1 MLRLCLHQIKS
12 KMSIIPYD
20 VLFANISGNECIV
33 QERSDILRCAGIPAS
48 ETIIAY
54 LSKFL
59 DEMMRNDKRVDEA
72 ILKDIRKGWSGF
84 LYSLCKKALRAT
96 YHDYNED
103 IVSLMYEVLRF
114 VTYENCVRASRY
126 THLGNDKHTSVCAKA
141 LNKDVIGGIL
151 PKLIISNVVIPFI
164 YEHMLPSLDLTE
176 DEVDEF
182 FSMSRISDDKV
193 VSEENNSE
201 YLIRDTGTILM
212 PISRSEKVGDNKVMS
227 YGACDIDSVSNPFL
241 ILSDDSSNVPYRA
254 GGKFNCASDI
264 DASML
269 NYLFGA
275 YDNGGWNNSAFIK
288 TAYVEFVGFLSSLL
302 IDFCRNLPSDDMIPE
317 ILDISYIIDKYPK
330 FGELLN
336 SYKPK
341 ANMTAK
347 EVLDLLNRCDYSLSN
362 PYYKDNAIHARMYN
376 PGNICVKGRL
386 IPERVYQRFES
397 HSPLPT
403 YGCYDEANPP
413 LAMLI
418 GTIESRNSE
427 LSKHQILSEFSRDLG
442 DITFGIDRPKLLSP
456 FELLGIIYGFNDG
469 VIASYYNLCGFIPF
483 RIYDHKSIPSGMRG
497 STPLHLTPV
506 DEYSVVI
513 SVG

>member
-1 MLRLCLHQIKS
+1 
-12 KMSIIPYD
+12 MSIIPYD
-20 VLFANISGNECIV
+20 VLFANISGNKCIV
-33 QERSDILRCAGIPAS
+33 QESSDILRCAGIPAS
-48 ETIIAY
+48 ETIIVY

-59 DEMMRNDKRVDEA
+59 DETMKNDKRVDEA
-72 ILKDIRKGWSGF
+72 ILKDIRKGESGF
-84 LYSLCKKALRAT
+84 LYSSCKKALRAT

-126 THLGNDKHTSVCAKA
+126 THLSNDRHASGCAKA
-141 LNKDVIGGIL
+141 LNKDVIAGIL

-164 YEHMLPSLDLTE
+164 YEHMLPTLNLTDE
-176 DEVDEF
+176 EVDEF
-182 FSMSRISDDKV
+182 FGMSHMRDDKV

-227 YGACDIDSVSNPFL
+227 YGACDVDSISNPFL
-241 ILSDDSSNVPYRA
+241 IFSDDSSNIPYRA
-254 GGKFNCASDI
+254 GGKFNSDSDI

-275 YDNGGWNNSAFIK
+275 YDNGGFNNSDFIK

-317 ILDISYIIDKYPK
+317 LLDISHIVDKYPK

-341 ANMTAK
+341 ANITASV
-347 EVLDLLNRCDYSLSN
+347 VLDLLNRCDYTLSN
-362 PYYKDNAIHARMYN
+362 PRANDNTILARMYN

-386 IPERVYQRFES
+386 IPERTYQRLGMYKT
-397 HSPLPT
+397 LPT
-403 YGCYDEANPP
+403 FGCYDEANLP
-413 LAMLI
+413 LAILI
-418 GTIESRNSE
+418 GIIESRNSE
-427 LSKHQILSEFSRDLG
+427 LRKRQILDNASRGLG
-442 DITFGIDRPKLLSP
+442 DITFSVDKPKLLSP
-456 FELLGIIYGFNDG
+456 FEILGVIYGFNDS
-469 VIASYYNLCGFIPF
+469 VVASYDNLCGFIPF
-483 RIYDHKSIPSGMRG
+483 RIYEHKQMPSGMRG
-497 STPLHLTPV
+497 SIPLHLVPV
-506 DEYSVVI
+506 DKYSVVI

>member
-1 MLRLCLHQIKS
+1 M
-12 KMSIIPYD
+12 
-20 VLFANISGNECIV
+20 FGNISGDEYIV
-33 QERSDILRCAGIPAS
+33 QEKSDILRCAGIPAS

-59 DEMMRNDKRVDEA
+59 DETMKNGKRVDEA
-72 ILKDIRKGWSGF
+72 ILKDIHKGEDGF
-84 LYSLCKKALRAT
+84 LYSSCKVVLKDAHRC
-96 YHDYNED
+96 YNED

-126 THLGNDKHTSVCAKA
+126 THLSNDEHASRCAKA
-141 LNKDVIGGIL
+141 LNKDVIAGIL

-164 YEHMLPSLDLTE
+164 YEHMLPSLNLTDE
-176 DEVDEF
+176 EVDEF
-182 FSMSRISDDKV
+182 FSMSCLCNDKV

-212 PISRSEKVGDNKVMS
+212 PISRSEEVGDNKVMS
-227 YGACDIDSVSNPFL
+227 YGACDTDRISHPYL
-241 ILSDDSSNVPYRA
+241 ILSDDRSNIPYRA

-264 DASML
+264 DISTL
-269 NYLFGA
+269 NYLFGE
-275 YDNGGWNNSAFIK
+275 YDNGGFNNSDFIK

-302 IDFCRNLPSDDMIPE
+302 IDFCRNLPFDDMIPE
-317 ILDISYIIDKYPK
+317 LLDISHIVDKYPK

-341 ANMTAK
+341 ANITAS
-347 EVLDLLNRCDYSLSN
+347 VMLDLLNRCDYTLSN
-362 PYYKDNAIHARMYN
+362 PRANDNAILVRMYN

-386 IPERVYQRFES
+386 IPERTYQRLGMYKT
-397 HSPLPT
+397 LPAF
-403 YGCYDEANPP
+403 GCYSDEANPP
-413 LAMLI
+413 LAILI

-427 LSKHQILSEFSRDLG
+427 LRKHQILSNASRGLG
-442 DITFGIDRPKLLSP
+442 DITFSVDKPKLLSP
-456 FELLGIIYGFNDG
+456 FEILGVVYGFNDS
-469 VIASYYNLCGFIPF
+469 VIASYDNLCGFIPF
-483 RIYDHKSIPSGMRG
+483 RIYDHKSMPSGMRG
-497 STPLHLTPV
+497 SIPLHLVPV

>member
-1 MLRLCLHQIKS
+1 
-12 KMSIIPYD
+12 MSIIPRD
-20 VLFANISGNECIV
+20 ILFADISGDECIV

-59 DEMMRNDKRVDEA
+59 DETMKNDKRVDEA
-72 ILKDIRKGWSGF
+72 ILKDIRKGESGF

-126 THLGNDKHTSVCAKA
+126 THLSNDRHASGCAKA
-141 LNKDVIGGIL
+141 LNKDVIAGIS

-164 YEHMLPSLDLTE
+164 YEHMLPSLNLTDE
-176 DEVDEF
+176 EVDEF
-182 FSMSRISDDKV
+182 FSMSCLCNDKV

-212 PISRSEKVGDNKVMS
+212 PISRSEEVGDNKVMS
-227 YGACDIDSVSNPFL
+227 YGACDTDRIFHPYL
-241 ILSDDSSNVPYRA
+241 ILSDDSSNIPYRA

-264 DASML
+264 DTSML
-269 NYLFGA
+269 NYLFGE
-275 YDNGGWNNSAFIK
+275 YNIGGFNNSDFVK

-302 IDFCRNLPSDDMIPE
+302 IDFCRNLPPDDMIPE
-317 ILDISYIIDKYPK
+317 LLDISHIVDKYPK

-341 ANMTAK
+341 ANITASV
-347 EVLDLLNRCDYSLSN
+347 VLDLLNRCDYTLSN
-362 PYYKDNAIHARMYN
+362 PRANDNTILERMYN

-386 IPERVYQRFES
+386 IPERTYQRLGMYKT
-397 HSPLPT
+397 LPT
-403 YGCYDEANPP
+403 FGCYFDEANQT
-413 LAMLI
+413 LATLI
-418 GTIESRNSE
+418 STIESRNSE
-427 LSKHQILSEFSRDLG
+427 LRKHQILSNASRGLG
-442 DITFGIDRPKLLSP
+442 DITFSVDKPKLLSP
-456 FELLGIIYGFNDG
+456 FEILGVIYGFNDS
-469 VIASYYNLCGFIPF
+469 VVASYDNLCGFIPF
-483 RIYDHKSIPSGMRG
+483 RVYEHKSMPSGMRG
-497 STPLHLTPV
+497 SIPLHLVPV

>member
-1 MLRLCLHQIKS
+1 M
-12 KMSIIPYD
+12 
-20 VLFANISGNECIV
+20 FGNISGDEYIV
-33 QERSDILRCAGIPAS
+33 QEKSDVIRYAGVPAS

-59 DEMMRNDKRVDEA
+59 DETMKNDKRVDEA
-72 ILKDIRKGWSGF
+72 ILKDIRKGEDGF
-84 LYSLCKKALRAT
+84 LYSSCKKAIRAT

-126 THLGNDKHTSVCAKA
+126 THLGNDEHSSMCAKA
-141 LNKDVIGGIL
+141 LNKDVIAGIL

-164 YEHMLPSLDLTE
+164 YEHMLPDLNLTDE
-176 DEVDEF
+176 EVDEF
-182 FSMSRISDDKV
+182 FSMSRLRDDKV

-212 PISRSEKVGDNKVMS
+212 PISRSEEVGDNKVMS
-227 YGACDIDSVSNPFL
+227 YGACDTDRISHPYL
-241 ILSDDSSNVPYRA
+241 ILSDDSSNIPYRA

-264 DASML
+264 DTSML
-269 NYLFGA
+269 NYLFGE
-275 YDNGGWNNSAFIK
+275 YDNGGFNNSDFIK
-288 TAYVEFVGFLSSLL
+288 TAYVEFVGFLSSHL
-302 IDFCRNLPSDDMIPE
+302 IDFCRNLPSDDMIPGL
-317 ILDISYIIDKYPK
+317 LDISYIVDKYPE

-341 ANMTAK
+341 ANITASV
-347 EVLDLLNRCDYSLSN
+347 VLDLLNRCDYTLSN
-362 PYYKDNAIHARMYN
+362 PRANDNTILARMYN
-376 PGNICVKGRL
+376 PGNICVKGRR
-386 IPERVYQRFES
+386 IPERTYQRLGMYKTIPAF
-397 HSPLPT
+397 
-403 YGCYDEANPP
+403 GCYDEENPP

-456 FELLGIIYGFNDG
+456 FEILGIIYGFNES
-469 VIASYYNLCGFIPF
+469 VIASHDNLCGFIPF
-483 RIYDHKSIPSGMRG
+483 RIYDHKSMPSGIRG
-497 STPLHLTPV
+497 LIPLHLIPV

-513 SVG
+513 SIG